1 MPSDWVRQ
9 FLDLS
14 SIHEKHE
21 LTHVRK
27 MFQATWMSSSHDIFQ
42 RSFCGFTLNF
52 CFQFATHTRRHH
64 LQMKNLWK
72 GSGCNNFKG
81 IQGWSSRTS
90 TQITCKVAEHEHVNV
105 PSRIKEGLKAPKATI
120 WRWEYVAKS
129 KVSKTDSSYDQGAIH
144 VRNVVECII
153 WHCKIHLKRIQNKHW
168 IYKIYHE
175 FHTTYLYI
183 YCIYKYMYQCINNKN
198 RNKNNNLQT
207 HIMITK
213 KLPQKIFFAQIPLD
227 SSSYQWPCSD
237 SSSRPWSLRRVSG
250 SQRSLHSQRKT
261 RRWRPN
267 CLRGNFREKT
277 VGRYL

>member
-1 MPSDWVRQ
+1 MSERCFKQHGWVQ
-9 FLDLS
+9 VMIFSKGLFVVSPWIFVFNLQLTPEG
-14 SIHEKHE
+14 IIFKWKIYEKG
-21 LTHVRK
+21 VVVIISR
-27 MFQATWMSSSHDIFQ
+27 
-42 RSFCGFTLNF
+42 GFK
-52 CFQFATHTRRHH
+52 AEE
-64 LQMKNLWK
+64 
-72 GSGCNNFKG
+72 
-81 IQGWSSRTS
+81 RTS

-120 WRWEYVAKS
+120 WRWEYVANS
-129 KVSKTDSSYDQGAIH
+129 KVSKTDSSCSYDQGAIH

-175 FHTTYLYI
+175 FHTKYLSIYI

>member
-1 MPSDWVRQ
+1 MPPDWVRQ

-21 LTHVRK
+21 LTHVRT
-27 MFQATWMSSSHDIFQ
+27 MFQATWMSSSHGIFE
-42 RSFCGFTLNF
+42 RSFCGFTPFCF

-64 LQMKNLWK
+64 LQVKNIWK

-120 WRWEYVAKS
+120 WRWEYVANS
-129 KVSKTDSSYDQGAIH
+129 KVSKTDSSCSYDQGAIH

-153 WHCKIHLKRIQNKHW
+153 WHCKIHLKRINIESTKYIMNFTLH
-168 IYKIYHE
+168 IYI
-175 FHTTYLYI
+175 YI

-213 KLPQKIFFAQIPLD
+213 KLPQKIFFAF
-227 SSSYQWPCSD
+227 CSD
-237 SSSRPWSLRRVSG
+237 STG
-250 SQRSLHSQRKT
+250 
-261 RRWRPN
+261 
-267 CLRGNFREKT
+267 
-277 VGRYL
+277 